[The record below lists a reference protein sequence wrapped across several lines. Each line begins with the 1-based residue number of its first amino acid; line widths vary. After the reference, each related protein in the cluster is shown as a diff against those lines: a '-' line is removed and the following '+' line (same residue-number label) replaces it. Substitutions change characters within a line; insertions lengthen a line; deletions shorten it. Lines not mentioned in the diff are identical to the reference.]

1 MRLHELSLDSPSRGG
16 PVTRCRRRL
25 RTSGSGRVSD
35 FLILQKN
42 YGYPAEE
49 IETPLDRK
57 ILFKWSEILAW
68 MGESSA
74 LNEKNAA
81 ESFDGGKI
89 TETSHRAHGDNYRNL
104 INI

>member
-1 MRLHELSLDSPSRGG
+1 MDEYLTITELSARIKFSKQSLYNLIHKGTFVLGRHYLKP
-16 PVTRCRRRL
+16 TR
-25 RTSGSGRVSD
+25 
-35 FLILQKN
+35 K
-42 YGYPAEE
+42 
-49 IETPLDRK
+49 K

-74 LNEKNAA
+74 PNEKNAT

-89 TETSHRAHGDNYRNL
+89 TETSLRSQGDNYSNL